1 MRLNDF
7 PEIDAGFVE
16 FYKRVM
22 TRDGALDRKTKEML
36 AVAVAYG
43 NGCQPCIEGHLA
55 KARRYGLTDAEYR
68 ELVAV
73 AELILAG
80 GARERFVAAEKAA
93 GA

>member
-1 MRLNDF
+1 
-7 PEIDAGFVE
+7 
-16 FYKRVM
+16 
-22 TRDGALDRKTKEML
+22 
-36 AVAVAYG
+36 
-43 NGCQPCIEGHLA
+43 
-55 KARRYGLTDAEYR
+55 LTDAEYR